1 MAVFPLDPQAIAK
14 EIEIPLERWPGN
26 CHGIAEEILRKMP
39 IEGMRLTRGHFD
51 GHVSRDSIYRGGAQ
65 QHSWLTLADGRILD
79 PTRWAMESPHR
90 PFIYLG
96 ESDHY
101 DEAGL
106 VLRARGRAAFAG
118 SLAAIGRERP
128 GAVLARKLNA
138 SDRSFVEDL
147 FAAADIPLGDEIRP
161 SDVDHLLSDLADP
174 VEYHEDPER
183 LYRAARAAGLGAMI
197 PADLQ
202 MRVLDP
208 EQVMPARGV
217 NFFYDAPPGEDL
229 SEMQALFRV
238 FARFLSIEE
247 RGDRFERELEE
258 LGYGLEEFWNAL
270 NEMERCL
277 KVDPDLSWMP
287 SEARNT
293 IAIVGG
299 DYLGAG
305 FGQELR
311 VERYAAS
318 LGLDRAA
325 LHRAIVRFAEPA
337 GYDFGWLI
345 GREAERA
352 MAEGNQEPV
361 PEL

>member
-1 MAVFPLDPQAIAK
+1 
-14 EIEIPLERWPGN
+14 
-26 CHGIAEEILRKMP
+26 
-39 IEGMRLTRGHFD
+39 MRAQPPVTRGHYD
-51 GHVSRDSIYRGGAQ
+51 GPVAKDSVYLGGPQ
-65 QHSWLTLADGRILD
+65 QHSWLTLAGGRILD
-79 PTRWAMESPHR
+79 PTRWAMERPER

-118 SLAAIGRERP
+118 SLAAIGREGP

-147 FAAADIPLGDEIRP
+147 FAAADIPIGDEVHP
-161 SDVDHLLSDLADP
+161 NDVDRLLSDLADP

-183 LYRAARAAGLGAMI
+183 LYRAARTAGLGAMI

-208 EQVMPARGV
+208 ERVMPARGV
-217 NFFYDAPPGEDL
+217 NFFYDAPPCDEL
-229 SEMQALFRV
+229 SEMQALFKV

-258 LGYGLEEFWNAL
+258 LGYGLEEFWDAL
-270 NEMERCL
+270 NEMESWL
-277 KVDPDLSWMP
+277 KFDPDLAWMP
-287 SEARNT
+287 SESRNT

-318 LGLDRAA
+318 IGLDRNA

-345 GREAERA
+345 GKEAERA
-352 MAEGNQEPV
+352 MAVASDSFALEV
-361 PEL
+361 